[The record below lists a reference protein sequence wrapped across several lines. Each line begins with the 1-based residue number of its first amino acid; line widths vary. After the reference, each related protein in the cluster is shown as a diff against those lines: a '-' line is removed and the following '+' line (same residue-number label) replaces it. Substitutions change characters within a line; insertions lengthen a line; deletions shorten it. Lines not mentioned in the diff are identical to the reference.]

1 MIIYLLIGTILFAEW
16 EGWNYV
22 DSVYFCVTSLAKI
35 GFGDFVPGRTDYN
48 LLNLELDDKSA
59 KIDPRITKI
68 VQIKLVITFV
78 YILFGMAIVAMCYHL
93 LKEDV
98 MENINRLQENIR
110 KKIHNLH
117 EKYVTFFDK

>member
-1 MIIYLLIGTILFAEW
+1 MTIYLLIGTILFAEW
-16 EGWNYV
+16 EDWNYV

-48 LLNLELDDKSA
+48 LFDFETDHKA
-59 KIDPRITKI
+59 MMDPEIAKI
-68 VQIKLVITFV
+68 VQIKLVITFI

-98 MENINRLQENIR
+98 MASIKRLQEAVR
-110 KKIHNLH
+110 KKIQIFQEH
-117 EKYVTFFDK
+117 FMPQQDK